1 MNYQE
6 NNIYLLNNIH
16 YDGAWRNTYTG
27 SGGYITLGS
36 GTLNHYYYADQSSA
50 NQSLS
55 LIRNVSF
62 YKNNSAGTG
71 LNQGN
76 RPAAQGQ
83 IVIWGHSNATTAGGI
98 EFHSSGGGGAGYGG
112 KITCDTDGSVSINT
126 RSNNSAW
133 TQRLR
138 VGNGSNVTVHNSEFQ
153 VDENEL
159 QVTSS
164 SSYASHLNYQDNG
177 SHYIS
182 IANSGACNF
191 RNSSPGG
198 TLMRIMGTGGIGGG
212 GSTTNIYNPSDERLK
227 ENMVELTD
235 GLNKI
240 KRLKPYSFTWK
251 KGFDENLDGIT
262 QYGFGAH
269 QAKTV
274 DEKLVEKFIECDIE
288 LFDNNGNHK
297 EVIKDPLRVNEKHV
311 LPLLVKA
318 IQEQQEQIETL
329 KAKVAALE
337 GS

>member
-1 MNYQE
+1 
-6 NNIYLLNNIH
+6 
-16 YDGAWRNTYTG
+16 
-27 SGGYITLGS
+27 
-36 GTLNHYYYADQSSA
+36 
-50 NQSLS
+50 
-55 LIRNVSF
+55 
-62 YKNNSAGTG
+62 
-71 LNQGN
+71 
-76 RPAAQGQ
+76 
-83 IVIWGHSNATTAGGI
+83 
-98 EFHSSGGGGAGYGG
+98 
-112 KITCDTDGSVSINT
+112 
-126 RSNNSAW
+126 
-133 TQRLR
+133 
-138 VGNGSNVTVHNSEFQ
+138 
-153 VDENEL
+153 
-159 QVTSS
+159 
-164 SSYASHLNYQDNG
+164 
-177 SHYIS
+177 
-182 IANSGACNF
+182 
-191 RNSSPGG
+191 
-198 TLMRIMGTGGIGGG
+198 MGTGGIGGG